1 MIDEKKAMKELVAK
15 GIKIPPQPKVLLD
28 LNRKLASDNYD
39 VRALAKIIAG
49 DPGITAMLFKVA
61 RSPVFGRGK

>member
-39 VRALAKIIAG
+39 VRALAKIELA
-49 DPGITAMLFKVA
+49 PFSWTKN
-61 RSPVFGRGK
+61 RR